1 MARAKPDG
9 HTLLTKLTAA
19 LQKAVTDPDV
29 RTHLESMGI
38 AAVTAEQA
46 TPGTLPAH
54 LKNEIDT
61 LGGLLI
67 KAGVKAN

>member
-19 LQKAVTDPDV
+19 LQKAVADPDV
-29 RTHLESMGI
+29 RAHLESMGI

-46 TPGTLPAH
+46 TQARCGPT
-54 LKNEIDT
+54 
-61 LGGLLI
+61 
-67 KAGVKAN
+67 

>member
-1 MARAKPDG
+1 
-9 HTLLTKLTAA
+9 
-19 LQKAVTDPDV
+19 
-29 RTHLESMGI
+29 MGI

-46 TPGTLPAH
+46 SPEALRSH
-54 LKNEIDT
+54 LEDEIGS